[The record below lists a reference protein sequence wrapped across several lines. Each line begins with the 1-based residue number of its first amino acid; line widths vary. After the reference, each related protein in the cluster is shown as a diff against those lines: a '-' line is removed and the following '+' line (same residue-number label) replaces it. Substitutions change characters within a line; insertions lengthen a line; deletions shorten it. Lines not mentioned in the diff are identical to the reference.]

1 MVSLC
6 RMGKKMAES
15 DRKNNH
21 QLFASVIILTKNG
34 KRYLRSLL
42 DGLLAQNLAEQF
54 EIILIDSG
62 STDGTLQIVADYPS
76 VRLHEI
82 HPAEFGHGKTRNLGA
97 KLAGGEFLVYIPQ
110 DATPVGHDW
119 LASLLRPFENPSVAG
134 TYAKQVPR
142 SDASAMEKFF
152 LLDTYHLGPEIRS
165 LARGEETTLARCFFS
180 TVSGAIRASIL
191 ASYPFREDIIM
202 SEDQAWAS
210 EVMRAGYSIA
220 YEPRACVLH
229 SHQYGVV
236 EVFRRNF
243 DSGYSI
249 HQIFAGKTGIPLVHA
264 LKNLAKEAV
273 FVLRNGGG
281 TDWLQF
287 LPYETARHTG
297 FLLGLRAEK
306 LPVSMRKACGN
317 LRYFWEKSAP
327 VISR

>member
-1 MVSLC
+1 
-6 RMGKKMAES
+6 MAES
-15 DRKNNH
+15 DRKDNH
-21 QLFASVIILTKNG
+21 QIFASVIILTKNG
-34 KRYLRSLL
+34 ERYLRSLL

-62 STDGTLQIVADYPS
+62 STDSTLQIVADYPA

-82 HPAEFGHGKTRNLGA
+82 HPEEFGHGKTRNLGA
-97 KLAGGEFLVYIPQ
+97 RLAGGEFLVYIPQ
-110 DATPVGHDW
+110 DATPVGRDW
-119 LASLLRPFENPSVAG
+119 LDSLLRPFENPSVAG
-134 TYAKQVPR
+134 AYAKQVPR

-152 LLDTYHLGPEIRS
+152 LLDAYHRHPETRS
-165 LARGEETTLARCFFS
+165 LAQGEEASLARCFFS

-191 ASYPFREDIIM
+191 ARHPFREDIIM

-236 EVFRRNF
+236 EIFRRNF

-249 HQIFAGKTGIPLVHA
+249 HQIFAGKTGIPLFHA
-264 LKNLAKEAV
+264 LKKLAKEAV
-273 FVLRNGGG
+273 FVLHNGGG
-281 TDWLQF
+281 ADLLQF

-317 LRYFWEKSAP
+317 LRYFWEQSAP
-327 VISR
+327 VTFK